1 MAFGKAKVQTA
12 SYTDENGGAGKDVF
26 VVSKAGEKGT
36 PVSVTFHMFPDT
48 DTREETEV
56 IAKEVGLKVKVRGQD
71 SYRTCLV
78 RSDNPHDTAI
88 WEQINTIKA
97 NEELSE
103 TDSKEL
109 QKKLR
114 GGLSR
119 YVFFLN
125 VFVYNDNGTGKVQ
138 VLKGGWEEVREDD
151 AGNLSFWRFGK
162 LNEYGGKTEYGML
175 RKKMKAGAM
184 VQDPK
189 KPLKRTSITDP
200 NQLTFTRTISGVG
213 LGKSYEYTVGLGEL
227 PDGAEDMPR
236 YDLNAWAGDKGNG
249 IWPNAA
255 IEELMNG
262 ADFYETREKYG
273 VVLYPELEKVE
284 TAQLVNALAD
294 SEEDDDELFS
304 E

>member
-1 MAFGKAKVQTA
+1 MAFGKATVKSNT
-12 SYTDENGGAGKDVF
+12 YTDENGGNGKDVF
-26 VVSKAGEKGT
+26 VISKAGEKGAAAN
-36 PVSVTFHMFPDT
+36 VTFHLFPDT
-48 DTREETEV
+48 DDREETEV
-56 IAKEVGLKVKVRGQD
+56 IAKEIGLKVKVRGQEA
-71 SYRTCLV
+71 YRSCLV
-78 RSDNPHDTAI
+78 RPDNPHDSAI

-119 YVFFLN
+119 YVFYLN
-125 VFVYNDNGTGKVQ
+125 VFVYNDDGTGKVQ

-151 AGNLSFWRFGK
+151 SGNLSFWRFGK
-162 LNEYGGKTEYGML
+162 PNEYGGKTEYGML
-175 RKKMKAGAM
+175 RKKLKAGAQ

-189 KPLKRTSITDP
+189 KPLKRTAITDP
-200 NQLTFTRTISGVG
+200 DQLTFTRTISGTG

-236 YDLNAWAGDKGNG
+236 YDLVTWAGDRGNG
-249 IWPNAA
+249 IWPNEA
-255 IEELMNG
+255 ISELMNG
-262 ADFYETREKYG
+262 ADFYETREKYN
-273 VVLYPELEKVE
+273 VVLYPELEVLE
-284 TAQLVNALAD
+284 TVQAVSTPASD
-294 SEEDDDELFS
+294 EEDDELFA